1 MLITDADADGRAC
14 WVTLVPEGGS
24 EAVASVAAGAFH
36 SLIVGAAGIVALLA
50 SPAVKKLTG
59 GVS

>member
-1 MLITDADADGRAC
+1 M
-14 WVTLVPEGGS
+14 
-24 EAVASVAAGAFH
+24 
-36 SLIVGAAGIVALLA
+36 IVGAAGIVALLA